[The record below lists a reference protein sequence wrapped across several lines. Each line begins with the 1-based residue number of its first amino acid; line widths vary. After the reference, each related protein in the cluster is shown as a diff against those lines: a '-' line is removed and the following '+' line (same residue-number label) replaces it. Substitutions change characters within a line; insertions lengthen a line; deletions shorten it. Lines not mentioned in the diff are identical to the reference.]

1 MAWATSTGRPHRA
14 SGDLALHAVDVMAS
28 AVTAAHERQ
37 TIDLTTTCTKPPL
50 LAEGLP
56 PNTFDD

>member
-1 MAWATSTGRPHRA
+1 
-14 SGDLALHAVDVMAS
+14 MAS
-28 AVTAAHERQ
+28 AVAAAQERR
-37 TIDLTTTCTKPPL
+37 TIDLTTTCAKPPL